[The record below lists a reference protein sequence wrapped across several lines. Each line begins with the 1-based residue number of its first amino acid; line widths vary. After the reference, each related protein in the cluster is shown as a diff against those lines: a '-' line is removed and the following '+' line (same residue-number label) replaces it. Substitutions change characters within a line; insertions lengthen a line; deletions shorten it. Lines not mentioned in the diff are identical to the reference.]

1 MPREHNR
8 HVEARAAD
16 LLSRRGDYGFD
27 APAVPLLLG
36 GSGVVL
42 VGFAILSATVGDG
55 ETWALFPLLGGLFML
70 LSTASFIHTTRA
82 GKFAVW
88 AEILRNLGLRGDE
101 QVLDMGCGRGAILL
115 MAAKLLAQGRAVGL
129 DLWRT
134 VDQSGN
140 SMEMTLENAERE
152 GVRDRVELKTG
163 DITQMPFP
171 DISFHVVLSALA
183 IHNIKD
189 RPARLKAIDEA
200 VRVLK
205 PGGRLVIADIR
216 HTTEY
221 SERLRQLGMS
231 DVQVRNLGWRYWYGG
246 PWVATTQVTAKKK

>member
-1 MPREHNR
+1 
-8 HVEARAAD
+8 VEARPRD

-42 VGFAILSATVGDG
+42 LAFAILAATVGDG
-55 ETWALFPLLGGLFML
+55 EIWALFPLIGGLFML
-70 LSTASFIHTTRA
+70 LSAASFIYTTRA

-88 AEILRNLGLRGDE
+88 VEILRDLGLRGDE
-101 QVLDMGCGRGAILL
+101 QLLDMGCGRGAVLL
-115 MAAKLLAQGRAVGL
+115 MAAKLLPHGRAVGL

-140 SMEMTLENAERE
+140 SMDKTLENAELE
-152 GVRDRVELKTG
+152 GVRDRVDLKTG

-171 DISFHVVLSALA
+171 DGSFDVVLSALA

-189 RPARLKAIDEA
+189 RRARLKAIDEA

-205 PGGRLVIADIR
+205 PGGRLAIADIR
-216 HTTEY
+216 CATEY
-221 SERLRQLGMS
+221 ADRLRQLGMS
-231 DVQVRNLGWRYWYGG
+231 DVQVRNLRWRYWYGG
-246 PWVATTQVTAKKK
+246 PWVSTTRVTARKK

>member
-1 MPREHNR
+1 
-8 HVEARAAD
+8 VEARPRD
-16 LLSRRGDYGFD
+16 LLSRRGNYGFD
-27 APAVPLLLG
+27 APAVPLFLG
-36 GSGVVL
+36 GGGVVL
-42 VGFAILSATVGDG
+42 VGFAILSATVGEG
-55 ETWALFPLLGGLFML
+55 ETWALFPLIGGLFML
-70 LSTASFIHTTRA
+70 LSAGSFIYTTRL

-88 AEILRNLGLRGDE
+88 AEILGNLGLRGDE
-101 QVLDMGCGRGAILL
+101 QVLDMGCGRGAVLL
-115 MAAKLLAQGRAVGL
+115 MAAKLLPRGRAVGL

-171 DISFHVVLSALA
+171 DGSFDVVLSALA

-189 RPARLKAIDEA
+189 RQARLKAIDEA

-221 SERLRQLGMS
+221 AHRLRELGMS
-231 DVQVRNLGWRYWYGG
+231 DIQVRGLGWRYWYGG
-246 PWVATTQVTAKKK
+246 PWVATTLVTAKKP

>member
-1 MPREHNR
+1 MPKEHNR
-8 HVEARAAD
+8 RVEARPRD
-16 LLSRRGDYGFD
+16 LLSRQGNYGFD
-27 APAVPLLLG
+27 APAVPLYLG
-36 GSGVVL
+36 GGGVVL
-42 VGFAILSATVGDG
+42 LGFAILSATVWDG
-55 ETWALFPLLGGLFML
+55 GTWALFPLLGGLFML
-70 LSTASFIHTTRA
+70 LSTASYIYTTRA

-101 QVLDMGCGRGAILL
+101 HVLDMGCGRGAVLL
-115 MAAKLLAQGRAVGL
+115 MAAKLLPQGRAVGL

-140 SMEMTLENAERE
+140 SMEMTLENAELE

-171 DISFHVVLSALA
+171 DGSFDVVLSALA

-189 RPARLKAIDEA
+189 RRARLKAIDEA
-200 VRVLK
+200 VRVLT
-205 PGGRLVIADIR
+205 PGGHLAIADIG

-221 SERLRQLGMS
+221 ADRLRQLGMS
-231 DVQVRNLGWRYWYGG
+231 DVQGRGLGWRYWYGG
-246 PWVATTQVTAKKK
+246 PWVATTLVTAKKP